1 MLKRILHLAVTH
13 RHLVVVATL
22 VLALIGAR
30 SLSQL
35 PIDAVPDITN
45 QQVQINVVHP
55 AFSVE
60 DMERLVTFPLE
71 TALAGISGLEQTRSI
86 SRNGFCQVTAVFED
100 SVDIYFARQQVSERL
115 DLARKD
121 LPRDIEPSMGPIT
134 TGLGEVL
141 MWTVEYKSP
150 GTSAIAGQPGWQPAE
165 DNAAPAAQRVY
176 LTPEGERLTNRV
188 QKLTWLRTVQD
199 WIIRPQLRRVPDVAD
214 IDAIGGYVKQ
224 YHVLPNPSTLQGY
237 GLTLHDVID
246 ALERN
251 NLSLGA
257 GYVERHGEAALVRA
271 DSRLKGIADIA
282 RVVLKEHNGTPI
294 TIGQVAEVTIGGEL
308 RQGSA
313 SVMGEETVVGTAMML
328 SGANSRSV
336 ALAVKK
342 EFAEVQKSLPPGII
356 ARAVLDRSR
365 LVDDTIDTVTHNLF
379 YGAMLVVAVLF
390 ALLGNLRAAF
400 LTALAIPLSM
410 LLAVLGMVHYGI
422 SGNLMSLGAIDFGI
436 IIDGSVIIVENC
448 LRRLG
453 DRQRELGRVLTRDER
468 LDVTRAASH
477 EVRRATAFGE
487 TIIIMVYVPILALTG
502 IEGKLF
508 HPMALTVIFALTAA
522 FVLSLTFVPA
532 MVALLVRGKV
542 AEEEN
547 KLMRIAKRAYAP
559 VLDFALRQRA
569 LVLIGAVVLLVAA
582 GWQFTRLGQEFIP
595 ELDEGDVAMHA
606 MRIPSTGIEQS
617 TRMQLRVENAVKKL
631 AEVAVVFSKTGT
643 ADIATD
649 PMPPS
654 VSDTFIIFK
663 PRREWPDPTL
673 TKPALLRKLRQT
685 LAGLVGNKYEY
696 TQPIEMR
703 FHEMIAGVRGD
714 VAVKVFG
721 EDPVALRRAAD
732 RIAVVLGQIEGAQ
745 DVKVEQTT
753 GMPIITVKP
762 KTEVLA
768 RYGLSAETVVECVN
782 IATGG
787 REAGQVF
794 AGDRRFDIVVR
805 LPEALRQR
813 PDALATLPI
822 PLPRRGESGTHA
834 SGLPPTRPLGELA
847 DIRRADGA
855 NQVSRENSKRRVVV
869 QCNVSGRDLGGFVRE
884 ARKKIDAQVTLPE
897 GAWLGWGGQYEHL
910 LAARAR
916 LSLVVPL
923 CFVMIFLLLYTT
935 FKAARPALLVFT
947 GVPLALTGGVAALA
961 LRGLPFTISAGVGF
975 IALSGIA
982 VLNGLVLVTFINQL
996 REQGKPWDEAIRE
1009 GALTRLRP
1017 VLMTALVA
1025 SLGFVPMALAT
1036 GTGAEVQ
1043 RPLATVVI
1051 GGILTATALT
1061 LVVLPVLCRMVFR
1074 ETENSAQPTGEE
1086 I

>member
-1 MLKRILHLAVTH
+1 MLQRILQLAVTH
-13 RHLVVVATL
+13 RHLVVVVTL
-22 VLALIGAR
+22 ILALIGAR

-45 QQVQINVVHP
+45 KQVQINVVHP
-55 AFSVE
+55 ALSVE

-71 TALAGISGLEQTRSI
+71 TALTGIPGLDQTRSI

-115 DLARKD
+115 DRARED
-121 LPRDIEPSMGPIT
+121 LPRDVEPAMGPIT

-141 MWTVEYKSP
+141 MWTVEFMPTDANATTGKP
-150 GTSAIAGQPGWQPAE
+150 GGQPDGT
-165 DNAAPAAQRVY
+165 Y
-176 LTPEGERLTNRV
+176 LTPAGEHLTNRV
-188 QKLTWLRTVQD
+188 QKLAYLRTVQD
-199 WIIRPQLRRVPDVAD
+199 WIIRPQLRTVPNVAD
-214 IDAIGGYVKQ
+214 VDSIGGYVKQ
-224 YHVLPNPSTLQGY
+224 YHVLPKPAALQSY
-237 GLTLHDVID
+237 GLTLHDVIG

-251 NLSLGA
+251 NRSLGA

-271 DSRLKGIADIA
+271 DSRLRDVADIA
-282 RVVLKEHNGTPI
+282 GVVVKEHKGTPI
-294 TIGQVAEVTIGGEL
+294 TIGQIAEVTIGGEL

-313 SVMGEETVVGTAMML
+313 SVMGEEAVVGTAMML
-328 SGANSRSV
+328 SGANSREV
-336 ALAVKK
+336 AVAVREK
-342 EFAEVQKSLPPGII
+342 FDQEVRQSLPPGIR
-356 ARAVLDRSR
+356 ARAVLDRSH
-365 LVDDTIDTVTHNLF
+365 LVNATINTVAHNLF
-379 YGAMLVVAVLF
+379 YGAMLVVVVLF
-390 ALLGNLRAAF
+390 ALLGNFRAAF

-410 LLAVLGMVHYGI
+410 LLAALGMSHYGI

-453 DRQRELGRVLTRDER
+453 DRQRKLGRLLTAEER
-468 LDVTRAASH
+468 LEVTRAASH

-542 AEEEN
+542 AEQEN
-547 KLMRIAKRAYAP
+547 PMMRAAKWVYAP
-559 VLDFALRQRA
+559 ILDFALNQR
-569 LVLIGAVVLLVAA
+569 AVVLMGALGLVAA
-582 GWQFTRLGQEFIP
+582 GGWQFTRLGQEFIP
-595 ELDEGDVAMHA
+595 RLDEGDIAMHA

-617 TRMQLRVENAVKKL
+617 TRMQLRVEKAV
-631 AEVAVVFSKTGT
+631 ATVDEVQVVFSKTGT

-649 PMPPS
+649 PMPQS

-663 PRREWPDPTL
+663 PRDEWRNPRLPKNEL
-673 TKPALLRKLRQT
+673 ERKVRKALVN
-685 LAGLVGNKYEY
+685 LVGNKYEFL
-696 TQPIEMR
+696 QPIEMR
-703 FHEMIAGVRGD
+703 FHELIAGVRGD
-714 VAVKVFG
+714 VAIKVFG
-721 EDPVALRRAAD
+721 EDPGTLRHTAED
-732 RIAVVLGQIEGAQ
+732 IARVLGQVKGAR

-753 GMPIITVKP
+753 GMPIITVRP
-762 KTEVLA
+762 KREALA
-768 RYGLSAETVVECVN
+768 RHGLDSDTIVDSVN

-787 REAGQVF
+787 RTAGQVF
-794 AGDRRFDIVVR
+794 QGDRRFDIVVR
-805 LPEALRQR
+805 LPDNLRER
-813 PDALATLPI
+813 PDALEALPI
-822 PLPRRGESGTHA
+822 PLPRHKGESPVFFAARPGDPHA
-834 SGLPPTRPLGELA
+834 SGLPSTRPLGELA
-847 DIRRADGA
+847 AISRADGA
-855 NQVSRENSKRRVVV
+855 NQVSREQSKRRVVV
-869 QCNVSGRDLGGFVRE
+869 QCNVRGRDLSGFVNE
-884 ARKKIDAQVTLPE
+884 ARDVIADNVKLPD
-897 GAWLGWGGQYEHL
+897 GAWLSWGGQYEHL

-916 LSLVVPL
+916 LSMVVPL

-935 FKAARPALLVFT
+935 FNAARPALLVFT

-961 LRGLPFTISAGVGF
+961 LRDMDFTISAGVGF

-996 REQGKPWDEAIRE
+996 REQGKRAEDAIRE

-1051 GGILTATALT
+1051 GGILTSTILT
-1061 LVVLPVLCRMVFR
+1061 LVVLPALCRMAFK
-1074 ETENSAQPTGEE
+1074 EE
-1086 I
+1086 EKTV

>member
-1 MLKRILHLAVTH
+1 
-13 RHLVVVATL
+13 
-22 VLALIGAR
+22 
-30 SLSQL
+30 
-35 PIDAVPDITN
+35 
-45 QQVQINVVHP
+45 
-55 AFSVE
+55 
-60 DMERLVTFPLE
+60 VTFPLE
-71 TALAGISGLEQTRSI
+71 TALAGIPGLEHTRSI
-86 SRNGFCQVTAVFED
+86 SRNGFCQVTAVFAD

-115 DLARKD
+115 DAARED
-121 LPRDIEPSMGPIT
+121 LPANIEPSMGPIT

-141 MWTVEYKSP
+141 MWTVEFAPPTAK
-150 GTSAIAGQPGWQPAE
+150 AVAGKPGWQPVD
-165 DNAAPAAQRVY
+165 DNATPIEKRVY
-176 LTPEGERLTNRV
+176 LTPDGERLTNRV

-199 WIIRPQLRRVPDVAD
+199 WVIRPQLRTVPNVAD
-214 IDAIGGYVKQ
+214 VDAIGGYEKQ
-224 YHVLPNPSTLQGY
+224 YHVLPDPAALQGH
-237 GLTLHDVID
+237 GLTLHDVVE
-246 ALERN
+246 ALEKN

-257 GYVERHGEAALVRA
+257 GFVERHGEAALVRA
-271 DSRLKGIADIA
+271 DSRLRGVADIA
-282 RVVLKEHNGTPI
+282 RVVLKEHEGTPV

-313 SVMGEETVVGTAMML
+313 SVMGRETVVGTAMML

-336 ALAVKK
+336 AIAVKEK
-342 EFAEVQKSLPPGII
+342 FDEVKRSLPPGIV
-356 ARAVLDRSR
+356 ARPVLDRSR
-365 LVDDTIDTVTHNLF
+365 LVENTIDTVSHNLF
-379 YGAMLVVAVLF
+379 YGAMLVIVVLF

-410 LLAVLGMVHYGI
+410 LLAALGMVQYGI

-453 DRQRELGRVLTRDER
+453 EKQRELGRPLNAAER
-468 LDVTRAASH
+468 LEVTRAASH

-487 TIIIMVYVPILALTG
+487 TIIIMVYVPILTLAG

-522 FVLSLTFVPA
+522 FVLSLTFIPA
-532 MVALLVRGKV
+532 MVALIVRGKV

-547 KLMRIAKRAYAP
+547 RLMAFARRVYAP
-559 VLDFALRQRA
+559 VLDFALRRR
-569 LVLIGAVVLLVAA
+569 LVVLGAAVAVLVA
-582 GWQFTRLGQEFIP
+582 GVVQFARLGQEFIP
-595 ELDEGDVAMHA
+595 RLDEGDIAMHA

-617 TRMQLRVENAVKKL
+617 TRMQLRVEKAL
-631 AEVAVVFSKTGT
+631 SAIDEVEVVFSKTGT

-654 VSDTFIIFK
+654 VSDTFVIFK
-663 PRREWPDPTL
+663 PRDQWPNPKL
-673 TKPALLRKLRQT
+673 PKLALEAKVR
-685 LAGLVGNKYEY
+685 AAVAPLVGNKYEY

-721 EDPVALRRAAD
+721 EEPIALRRAAD
-732 RIAVVLGQIEGAQ
+732 EIAAMLGQLRGAE

-753 GMPIITVKP
+753 GMPIITVQP
-762 KTEVLA
+762 RTEVLA
-768 RYGLSAETVVECVN
+768 RHGLPAAAVVESVN

-787 REAGQVF
+787 RPAGQVF
-794 AGDRRFDIVVR
+794 QGDRRFDIVVR
-805 LPEALRQR
+805 LPDHLREH
-813 PDALATLPI
+813 PNALATLPI
-822 PLPRRGESGTHA
+822 ALPRHEPDTHV
-834 SGLPPTRPLGELA
+834 GLPGHRSSLLPTRPLGELA
-847 DIRRADGA
+847 EIRRADGA

-869 QCNVSGRDLGGFVRE
+869 QCNVRGRDLAGFVRE
-884 ARKKIDAQVTLPE
+884 AKMEIEYHINLPE

-910 LAARAR
+910 LAARTR
-916 LSLVVPL
+916 LALVVPL
-923 CFVMIFLLLYTT
+923 CFVIIFLLLYTT
-935 FKAARPALLVFT
+935 FKAAQPALLVFT

-996 REQGKPWDEAIRE
+996 RDEGKPLEDAIRD

-1025 SLGFVPMALAT
+1025 SLGFLPMALAT

-1061 LVVLPVLCRMVFR
+1061 LVVLPALCQMTF
-1074 ETENSAQPTGEE
+1074 GEKKE
-1086 I
+1086 ESESEAN

>member
-1 MLKRILHLAVTH
+1 MLQRILKLAIDH
-13 RHLVVVATL
+13 RHLVVVVTV
-22 VLALIGAR
+22 VLAIIGAR
-30 SLSQL
+30 SLWRL

-45 QQVQINVVHP
+45 KQVQINVVEP
-55 AFSVE
+55 ALSVE
-60 DMERLVTFPLE
+60 DIERLVTFPIE
-71 TALAGISGLEQTRSI
+71 TALTGISGLLHTRSI
-86 SRNGFCQVTAVFED
+86 SRNGFCQITAVFED
-100 SVDIYFARQQVSERL
+100 KLDINLARQMVGERL
-115 DLARKD
+115 DRAREE
-121 LPRDIEPSMGPIT
+121 LPAGIEPAMGPIT

-141 MWTVEYKSP
+141 MWSVEY
-150 GTSAIAGQPGWQPAE
+150 GAARTNAVAGRPGWQPDGA
-165 DNAAPAAQRVY
+165 Y

-188 QKLTWLRTVQD
+188 QRLTWLRTVQD
-199 WIIRPQLRRVPDVAD
+199 WIIRPQLRTVPNIADV
-214 IDAIGGYVKQ
+214 DAIGGFVKQ
-224 YHVLPNPSTLQGY
+224 YHVLPNPVALQGF
-237 GLTLHDVID
+237 GLTFQDVIT

-251 NLSLGA
+251 NRSLGA
-257 GYVERHGEAALVRA
+257 GFVERNGEAALVRA
-271 DSRLKGIADIA
+271 DGRLRGLADIA
-282 RVVLKEHNGTPI
+282 SVVLKEHNGTTV

-313 SVMGEETVVGTAMML
+313 SIDGHEAVIGTAMML
-328 SGANSRSV
+328 TGANSRTV
-336 ALAVKK
+336 AVATRAHFENVK
-342 EFAEVQKSLPPGII
+342 QSLPTDVI
-356 ARAVLDRSR
+356 ARPVLDRAR
-365 LVDDTIDTVTHNLF
+365 LVHDTIGTVTHNLF
-379 YGAMLVVAVLF
+379 YGALLVVVVLF

-410 LLAVLGMVHYGI
+410 LLAAMGMVHYGI

-453 DRQRELGRVLTRDER
+453 DKQRELGRTLTTHER
-468 LDVTRAASH
+468 LEVTRAASH

-487 TIIIMVYVPILALTG
+487 TIIIMVYLPILALAG

-542 AEEEN
+542 AEKEN
-547 KLMRIAKRAYAP
+547 RLMLAAHSAYAP

-569 LVLIGAVVLLVAA
+569 LVIAVAVALLVGA
-582 GWQFTRLGQEFIP
+582 GVQFPRLGQEFIP
-595 ELDEGDVAMHA
+595 RLDEGDIAMHA

-617 TRMQLRVENAVKKL
+617 TRMQLDVENAVKTMP
-631 AEVAVVFSKTGT
+631 EVKVVFSKTGT

-663 PRREWPDPTL
+663 QRADWPNPKL
-673 TKPALLRKLRQT
+673 SKPALIKKLRAAIAAQN
-685 LAGLVGNKYEY
+685 GNKWEF

-721 EDPVALRRAAD
+721 DDPVALRRTAERVAAM
-732 RIAVVLGQIEGAQ
+732 LGKIRGAE

-753 GMPIITVKP
+753 GMPIITVQP
-762 KTEVLA
+762 RRDVLA
-768 RYGLSAETVVECVN
+768 RQGLASDIIVDTVN

-787 REAGQVF
+787 RVAGQIF
-794 AGDRRFDIVVR
+794 QGDRRFDIVVR
-805 LPEALRQR
+805 LPEALRED
-813 PDALATLPI
+813 PTALSALPI
-822 PLPRRGESGTHA
+822 PMMPHSEKTH
-834 SGLPPTRPLGELA
+834 LTPTRPLSDLA
-847 DIRRADGA
+847 TITRADGA
-855 NQVSRENSKRRVVV
+855 NQVSRENGRRRVVV
-869 QCNVSGRDLGGFVRE
+869 QCNVRGRDLAGFVEESR
-884 ARKKIDAQVTLPE
+884 AAIAHDVKLPA
-897 GAWLGWGGQYEHL
+897 GAWIAWGGQYEHL

-916 LSLVVPL
+916 LSVVVPL
-923 CFVMIFLLLYTT
+923 CFVLIFLLLYTT
-935 FKAARPALLVFT
+935 FRAARPALLVFT

-961 LRGLPFTISAGVGF
+961 LRGLPFSISAAVGF

-996 REQGKPWDEAIRE
+996 REEGKNLEDAIRE

-1025 SLGFVPMALAT
+1025 SLGFLPMAIAT

-1061 LVVLPVLCRMVFR
+1061 LVVLPALCRMAFR
-1074 ETENSAQPTGEE
+1074 EKLLESE
-1086 I
+1086 

>member
-1 MLKRILHLAVTH
+1 MLQRILQFAIAN
-13 RHLVVVATL
+13 RYLVVVITL
-22 VLALIGAR
+22 VLALVGAM
-30 SLSQL
+30 SLSRL

-45 QQVQINVVHP
+45 NQVQINVVEP
-55 AFSVE
+55 ALSVE
-60 DMERLVTFPLE
+60 DMERLVTFPIE
-71 TALAGISGLEQTRSI
+71 TALTGVPGLQHTRSV
-86 SRNGFCQVTAVFED
+86 SRNGFCQITAVFED
-100 SVDIYFARQQVSERL
+100 KLDIHLARQLVGERL
-115 DLARKD
+115 DRARED
-121 LPRDIEPSMGPIT
+121 LPQGIEPAMGPIT

-141 MWTVEYKSP
+141 MWTVGFEK
-150 GTSAIAGQPGWQPAE
+150 E
-165 DNAAPAAQRVY
+165 DDYR
-176 LTPEGERLTNRV
+176 TPSGELLTNRV
-188 QKLTWLRTVQD
+188 QKLAYLRTVQD
-199 WIIRPQLRRVPDVAD
+199 WIIRPQMRTVPNVAD
-214 IDAIGGYVKQ
+214 VDSIGGYVKQ

-237 GLTLHDVID
+237 GLTLQDVIGT
-246 ALERN
+246 LERN
-251 NLSLGA
+251 NRSLGA
-257 GYVERHGEAALVRA
+257 GYVERHGEAALVRT
-271 DSRLKGIADIA
+271 DGRLRGVDDIA
-282 RVVLKEHNGTPI
+282 KVVLKEHKGTPV

-313 SVMGEETVVGTAMML
+313 SVDGREAVIGTAMML
-328 SGANSRSV
+328 SGANSRAV
-336 ALAVKK
+336 AVAARARLEEVKNN
-342 EFAEVQKSLPPGII
+342 LPPGIT
-356 ARAVLDRSR
+356 ARAVLDRAH
-365 LVDDTIDTVTHNLF
+365 LVHATIDTVAHNLF
-379 YGAMLVVAVLF
+379 YGAMLVVVVLF
-390 ALLGNLRAAF
+390 ALLGNFRAAC

-410 LLAVLGMVHYGI
+410 LLAALGMTHFGI

-453 DRQRELGRVLTRDER
+453 DRQHELGRLLTTKER
-468 LDVTRAASH
+468 LEVTRSASL

-542 AEEEN
+542 AEKEN
-547 KLMRIAKRAYAP
+547 RLMSGARNLYAP

-569 LVLIGAVVLLVAA
+569 AIVVAALVLLIGTGVL
-582 GWQFTRLGQEFIP
+582 FTRLGQVFIP
-595 ELDEGDVAMHA
+595 QLDEGDIAMHA

-617 TRMQLRVENAVKKL
+617 TRMQLHVENAVKKMP
-631 AEVAVVFSKTGT
+631 EVKVVFSKTGT

-663 PRREWPDPTL
+663 PRDQWPDPKLSKRALL
-673 TKPALLRKLRQT
+673 TKLRKAIADQT
-685 LAGLVGNKYEY
+685 GNKWEF

-721 EDPVALRRAAD
+721 DEPEALRRTAERVAAALSKVD
-732 RIAVVLGQIEGAQ
+732 GAE

-753 GMPIITVKP
+753 GMPIITVRP
-762 KTEVLA
+762 KREALA
-768 RYGLSAETVVECVN
+768 RHGLDSDTIVDSVN

-787 REAGQVF
+787 RTAGQVF
-794 AGDRRFDIVVR
+794 QGDRRFDIVVR
-805 LPEALRQR
+805 LPEPLRTNSA
-813 PDALATLPI
+813 ALANLPI
-822 PLPRRGESGTHA
+822 PIPRHTKGNTHPTGD
-834 SGLPPTRPLGELA
+834 SHDSRITPTRPLRDLA
-847 DIRRADGA
+847 DINRAEGA

-869 QCNVSGRDLGGFVRE
+869 QCNVRGRDLAGFVDE
-884 ARKKIDAQVTLPE
+884 AREEVTQHVKLPDD
-897 GAWLGWGGQYEHL
+897 AWLVWGGQYENL
-910 LAARAR
+910 LSARAR
-916 LSLVVPL
+916 LMVLVPL
-923 CFVMIFLLLYTT
+923 CFVLIFLLLYTT
-935 FKAARPALLVFT
+935 FRAARPALLVFT

-961 LRGLPFTISAGVGF
+961 LRGLPFSISAAVGF

-996 REQGKPWDEAIRE
+996 REEGKNLEDSIRE

-1025 SLGFVPMALAT
+1025 SLGFLPMAIAT

-1051 GGILTATALT
+1051 GGILTATVLT
-1061 LVVLPVLCRMVFR
+1061 LVVLPALCRMTFK
-1074 ETENSAQPTGEE
+1074 EKLKD
-1086 I
+1086 